1 MVAFAC
7 YPEPWTMVASTGAS
21 PTAPVSNMGLYDWSN
36 MTYRSTSLTAGFT
49 VLSTCAT
56 PIDCV
61 ALVGTN
67 LRQYDAVRIRIGATQ
82 AAAEGEGTAL
92 VDIQMPAWSGVKTD
106 IKAPMTVLLLPQAVQ
121 GKYVRVDVTATGHP
135 AGYVEIG
142 SLVVG
147 SAVREE
153 GVGTGAELSINDPSS
168 IISNAGFNF
177 ADRFP
182 VGQSYKA
189 SFPYVTERSLRAQW
203 HPMLAKA
210 GNTKP
215 VLFVP
220 NYELKANVNL
230 LRDSQTMASAN
241 GWTTSGA
248 MTWTRNADYGPDG
261 SLTASTIYDGSTTA
275 LAYAL
280 GSAAI
285 STDVASYTAS
295 VYIKKGVGPIARL
308 LVEYTGGT
316 TSSTAV
322 NVDPATGA
330 TSVAGTVVDAGDY
343 WRVWRPITNNG
354 ANTAVRIR
362 MYPAMSPA
370 GSALTASDVASV
382 GTNVFAFPQITTGS
396 GLVDWCPTS
405 QTATADTHYAAMQQ
419 NDAVFGVVSKATSK
433 LLYYDICSVDITV
446 LSSSL

>member
-21 PTAPVSNMGLYDWSN
+21 PTAPVSNMGLYEWSN

-61 ALVGTN
+61 ALIGTN

-82 AAAEGEGTAL
+82 AAAEGEGTAT

-106 IKAPMTVLLLPQAVQ
+106 IKAPMTVLLLPAPIQ

-147 SAVREE
+147 SAVTEE
-153 GVGTGAELSINDPSS
+153 GIGTGAELSINDPSS

-189 SFPYVTERSLRAQW
+189 SFPYVTEKSLRSQW

-241 GWTTSGA
+241 GWTPSTTMS
-248 MTWTRNADYGPDG
+248 WVRNADYGPDG
-261 SLTASTIYDGSTTA
+261 SLTASVIGDTSA
-275 LAYAL
+275 SAQPYAL
-280 GSAAI
+280 GSASI
-285 STDVASYTAS
+285 PTDVATYTVS
-295 VYIKKGVGPIARL
+295 VFVKKQAGPIVRL
-308 LVEYTGGT
+308 VAEVTGGT
-316 TSSTAV
+316 AATASCSL
-322 NVDPATGA
+322 DPATGA
-330 TSVAGTVVDAGDY
+330 SSAANSVVDAGDY
-343 WRVWRPITNNG
+343 WRVYRSVTNSG
-354 ANTAVRIR
+354 ANTNARIR
-362 MYPAMSPA
+362 CYPTYAEA
-370 GSALTASDVASV
+370 GSVSNPSAASAIGSNTFAS
-382 GTNVFAFPQITTGS
+382 PQITAGT